1 MTVHLYY
8 DYSDTNVV
16 NKNIELKIS
25 LSGTLRD
32 ECSITDPTI
41 LIEYNGVFDFTY
53 MMIPEFS
60 RYYYITSIVAVRS
73 GLWAVTGHVD
83 VLMSF
88 KEYFYN
94 CYGIVSRQENLY
106 NLYLDDDRLKV
117 TSKRNYVTKTFQT
130 PALTSTYNVVLIL
143 AGGAT

>member
-1 MTVHLYY
+1 MIVELYY
-8 DYSDTNVV
+8 NYSDSNVV
-16 NKNIELKIS
+16 NKNIEHREYM
-25 LSGTLRD
+25 SGTLRE

-41 LIEYNGVFDFTY
+41 LIEYEGIFDFQY
-53 MMIPEFS
+53 MRIPDFN
-60 RYYYITSIVAVRS
+60 RYYYITSVVAVRA
-73 GLWAVTGHVD
+73 GLWAITGHVD

-117 TSKRNYVTKTFQT
+117 TSQRQYVTKTFQT
-130 PALTSTYNVVLIL
+130 PPLSSTYNIVLIL
-143 AGGAT
+143 AGG

>member
-8 DYSDTNVV
+8 NYSDSNVV
-16 NKNIELKIS
+16 NKNIELKTS
-25 LSGTLRD
+25 LSGSLRD

-41 LIEYNGVFDFTY
+41 LIEYSGAFDFTY
-53 MMIPEFS
+53 MMIPEFN
-60 RYYYITSIVAVRS
+60 RYYYIKSIVAVRT

-117 TSKRNYVTKTFQT
+117 TSKRKYVTKTFQT
-130 PALTSTYNVVLIL
+130 PALSSPYNVVLIL
-143 AGGAT
+143 AGGST

>member
-8 DYSDTNVV
+8 NYSDSNVV
-16 NKNIELKIS
+16 NKNIELKNS
-25 LSGTLRD
+25 LSGSLRD

-41 LIEYNGVFDFTY
+41 LIEYSGAFDFTY

-60 RYYYITSIVAVRS
+60 RYYYITSIVAVRA

-130 PALTSTYNVVLIL
+130 PDLSSTYNVVLIL
-143 AGGAT
+143 AGGST

>member
-8 DYSDTNVV
+8 NYSDTNVV
-16 NKNIELKIS
+16 NKNIELKQS
-25 LSGTLRD
+25 MSGTLRD

-41 LIEYNGVFDFTY
+41 LVEYNGVFDFQY
-53 MMIPEFS
+53 MRIPEFS
-60 RYYYITSIVAVRS
+60 RFYYVTSIVAVRA
-73 GLWAVTGHVD
+73 GLWAISGHVD

-117 TSKRNYVTKTFQT
+117 SSERQYVTKAFNSPLQ
-130 PALTSTYNVVLIL
+130 TSTYNVVLTL
-143 AGGAT
+143 AGG